1 MPDIIL
7 PKHTDLS
14 SIGEFGLI
22 RRISELVDNSAGDP
36 ALSANLV
43 KGIGDDAAV
52 FKTGAGK
59 LQLLTTD
66 GLVEG
71 VHFDL
76 TYTSMKH
83 LGWKS
88 IVASISDVAAMGGLS
103 RYAVIA
109 LAIPQKISAEMV
121 EEFYQGAAFAGRK
134 HSCLIVGGDTAASL
148 SGMMVTVTMT
158 GEVSP
163 ERVRFRSGAKPG
175 DYLCVS
181 GHLGASVAGLK
192 ILQREKARFA
202 ALGLAAG
209 GAAARGVETGNGAF
223 QPNLEPY
230 REVLEKHLMP
240 NPRTDLA
247 KIFAEEIEVNAL
259 IDISDGLASEVGHLC
274 EKSNVG
280 AAVWE
285 HNLPVIAGTQ
295 LVAGEFSES
304 ATDYALYGGEE
315 YELLFSISEAEFAKL
330 ERLSN
335 DVTVV
340 GRVTEKEKGIRW
352 VKESGEELPLEP
364 GGWNHFGR

>member
-1 MPDIIL
+1 MPDTPL

-22 RRISELVDNSAGDP
+22 RRIGELVATRAEDAD
-36 ALSANLV
+36 LSANLI

-66 GLVEG
+66 SLVEG

-88 IVASISDVAAMGGLS
+88 IVASISDIAAMGGLP
-103 RYAVIA
+103 RYALVA
-109 LAIPQKISAEMV
+109 LAIPQKISVEMV
-121 EEFYQGAAFAGRK
+121 EEFYQGAAFAGK
-134 HSCLIVGGDTAASL
+134 EHVCLIIGGDTAASL
-148 SGMMVTVTMT
+148 SGMMVTVTIT

-163 ERVRFRSGAKPG
+163 EWVRYRSGAKPG

-192 ILQREKARFA
+192 ILKREKTRFA
-202 ALGLAAG
+202 
-209 GAAARGVETGNGAF
+209 ESGNGEF
-223 QPNLEPY
+223 RPKLDPY

-247 KIFAEEIEVNAL
+247 KIFAGEIDVNAL

-274 EKSNVG
+274 AQSNVG

-285 HNLPVIAGTQ
+285 HNLPLIAATQ
-295 LVAGEFSES
+295 LVAGEFAES
-304 ATDYALYGGEE
+304 ATEYALYGGEE
-315 YELLFSISEAEFAKL
+315 YELLFSISEGEFAKL

-340 GRVTEKEKGIRW
+340 GRVTEKEQGIRW

>member
-1 MPDIIL
+1 MPDTSL
-7 PKHTDLS
+7 PQHTDLS
-14 SIGEFGLI
+14 SIGELGLI
-22 RRISELVDNSAGDP
+22 RRIAELVDTRAVDGDV
-36 ALSANLV
+36 SANLV
-43 KGIGDDAAV
+43 RGIGDDAAV
-52 FKTGAGK
+52 FRPGPGN

-66 GLVEG
+66 ALIEG

-88 IVASISDVAAMGGLS
+88 VVASISDIAAMAGEP
-103 RYAVIA
+103 RYALVA
-109 LAIPQKISAEMV
+109 LAIPQKISVEMA
-121 EEFYQGAAFAGRK
+121 EEFYRGAAFACKK
-134 HSCLIVGGDTAASL
+134 HGGLIVGGDTAASL
-148 SGMMVTVTMT
+148 DGMMVTVAMT

-163 ERVRFRSGAKPG
+163 EKVRYRSGAKPG

-192 ILQREKARFA
+192 VLQREKARFA
-202 ALGLAAG
+202 ASGDATF
-209 GAAARGVETGNGAF
+209 R
-223 QPNLEPY
+223 PNLDPY

-240 NPRTDLA
+240 TPRTDLA
-247 KIFAEEIEVNAL
+247 KIFAHEIDVNAL

-274 EKSNVG
+274 EQSNTG

-285 HNLPVIAGTQ
+285 HNLPLIAATQ
-295 LVAGEFSES
+295 HVAGEFAES
-304 ATDYALYGGEE
+304 PTEYALFGGEE

-340 GRVTEKEKGIRW
+340 GRVTKKEQGIRW
-352 VKESGEELPLEP
+352 VKESGEELPMEP